1 MAQAAT
7 TGTGIRFSDSDDA
20 YGEFID
26 AFKADPANI
35 RAAADYT
42 DGTQDESHYTDL
54 SLALYDLH
62 GTDPDKIAST
72 DVLTRLYQLAKAR
85 AATIN
90 AELETRAEAAW
101 EGECDRLR
109 RESDDH
115 RTELAA
121 AMVGA

>member
-1 MAQAAT
+1 M
-7 TGTGIRFSDSDDA
+7 RFSDPDDA
-20 YGEFID
+20 YGEFIG
-26 AFKADPANI
+26 AFKTKPANI

-72 DVLTRLYQLAKAR
+72 DVLTRLYKLAKTR

-101 EGECDRLR
+101 EMECDRLR
-109 RESDDH
+109 REANDH
-115 RTELAA
+115 CTELAA
-121 AMVGA
+121 AMVHA